1 MRTASAFALVIL
13 SLILPAVAGAQDLVS
28 LEQQR
33 KAAEQGSSDDQVDMG
48 ILYEFGFHLPKN
60 VVNALAWYIRA
71 AEQGNAVGIKRRDL
85 LKSQMTPEEVNAA
98 QQLSLGLATKKPDTT
113 EAPVAAETPSQP
125 EEIVPA
131 AASTEAKPSLEK
143 PPSSP

>member
-1 MRTASAFALVIL
+1 MRKATALMIL

-48 ILYEFGFHLPKN
+48 ILYEFGFHMPKN
-60 VVNALAWYIRA
+60 AVTALAWYMRA
-71 AEQGNAVGIKRRDL
+71 AEQGDAVAIKRRDL
-85 LKSQMTPEEVNAA
+85 LKAQMTPEEVNAA
-98 QQLSLGLATKKPDTT
+98 QQLSLELATKKLDTT
-113 EAPVAAETPSQP
+113 EAPVKAETPSKP
-125 EEIVPA
+125 EEIPPA
-131 AASTEAKPSLEK
+131 AASTEAKPSPEK

>member
-1 MRTASAFALVIL
+1 MRTATALMIL
-13 SLILPAVAGAQDLVS
+13 SLILPTVAGAQDLVS

-33 KAAEQGSSDDQVDMG
+33 KAAEQGSAEAQVDMG

-60 VVNALAWYIRA
+60 AVNALAWYMRA
-71 AEQGNAVGIKRRDL
+71 AEQGDAVAIKRRDL
-85 LKSQMTPEEVNAA
+85 LKSQMTPEGVNAA
-98 QQLSLGLATKKPDTT
+98 QQLSMELATKKPDVT
-113 EAPVAAETPSQP
+113 EAPVKAETPSQP